1 MLYGII
7 SDLHSN
13 LEAVRAVIEEGKR
26 LGIQKYI
33 CLGDIVGYN
42 ANPKEVIDIVR
53 DELQPIA
60 VIKGNHDEYVS
71 QENELIGFN
80 PQAAQAVQWTR
91 EQLTLDDRQ
100 WLYSLPM
107 TKNLW
112 QLKTT
117 IVHATLDS
125 PEAWGY
131 IFDKYYAEN
140 SFSYQ
145 RLPYCFIGHSHVP
158 FAYEQIG
165 GAKGVIQAGRYEQIR
180 LNPNHKYL
188 INVGSV
194 GQPRDGDN
202 RAAFCSF
209 DTDERVVTLHR
220 VEYDIETTQKKI
232 YEAGLPERLALRLQV
247 GR

>member
-7 SDLHSN
+7 SDLHAN
-13 LEAVRAVIEEGKR
+13 LEALEAVLAYGEN
-26 LGIQKYI
+26 LGVKKYI
-33 CLGDIVGYN
+33 CLGDVVGYN
-42 ANPKEVIDIVR
+42 ADPKAVLDRLREVR
-53 DELQPIA
+53 PIA

-71 QENELIGFN
+71 QEEELVGFN
-80 PQAAQAVQWTR
+80 PQAAQAVEWTR
-91 EQLTLDDRQ
+91 EQLEDTDRF
-100 WLYSLPM
+100 WLRDLPM

-112 QLKTT
+112 QQKTT
-117 IVHATLDS
+117 IVHSTLDS

-145 RLPYCFIGHSHVP
+145 KLPFCFIGHSHVP

-165 GAKGVIQAGRYEQIR
+165 GSKGVIQAGRYEEIR

-194 GQPRDGDN
+194 GQPRDGDP
-202 RAAFCSF
+202 RSAFCTF
-209 DTDERVVTLHR
+209 DPDERIVRLHR
-220 VEYDIETTQKKI
+220 VEYDLQKTQQKI
-232 YEAGLPERLALRLQV
+232 LKAGLPERLALRLAV

>member
-1 MLYGII
+1 MY
-7 SDLHSN
+7 
-13 LEAVRAVIEEGKR
+13 KR
-26 LGIQKYI
+26 QVQKFI
-33 CLGDIVGYN
+33 CLGDVVGYN
-42 ANPKEVIDIVR
+42 ANPKEVIDILR
-53 DELQPIA
+53 DLKPLA

-71 QENELIGFN
+71 QEEELIGFN
-80 PQAAQAVQWTR
+80 LQAARAVQWTR
-91 EQLTLDDRQ
+91 SQLSADDRR
-100 WLYSLPM
+100 WLATLPM

-117 IVHATLDS
+117 IVHSTLDS
-125 PEAWGY
+125 PESWGY

-165 GAKGVIQAGRYEQIR
+165 GMKGIIQAGRYEEIR

-194 GQPRDGDN
+194 GQPRDGDP
-202 RAAFCSF
+202 RASYA
-209 DTDERVVTLHR
+209 T
-220 VEYDIETTQKKI
+220 YDP
-232 YEAGLPERLALRLQV
+232 EARTCLLYTSPSPRDYAASRMPSSA
-247 GR
+247 

>member
-13 LEAVRAVIEEGKR
+13 LEALTAVLEHGEK
-26 LGIQKYI
+26 LGVQKYI
-33 CLGDIVGYN
+33 CLGDVVGYN
-42 ANPKEVIDIVR
+42 ANPKEVIDIIR
-53 DELQPIA
+53 NLNCLA

-71 QENELIGFN
+71 TENDLIGFN
-80 PQAAQAVQWTR
+80 AQAAHAVHWTR
-91 EQLTLDDRQ
+91 EQLSDDDRK
-100 WLYSLPM
+100 WLADLPM

-112 QLKTT
+112 QQKCT

-140 SFSYQ
+140 CFSYQ

-165 GAKGVIQAGRYEQIR
+165 GSKGVIQAGRFEQVT

-194 GQPRDGDN
+194 GQPRDGDS
-202 RAAFCSF
+202 RASF
-209 DTDERVVTLHR
+209 ATFDPEERVVKLQR
-220 VEYDIETTQKKI
+220 VEYDIATAQKKI
-232 YEAGLPERLALRLQV
+232 LDGGLPEKLAMRLQV

>member
-13 LEAVRAVIEEGKR
+13 LEAFDAVLEHAES
-26 LGIQKYI
+26 LGVQKYI
-33 CLGDIVGYN
+33 CLGDVVGYN
-42 ANPKEVIDIVR
+42 ANPKEVIDKLR
-53 DELQPIA
+53 ELKPVA

-71 QENELIGFN
+71 QEEELIGFN
-80 PQAAQAVQWTR
+80 MQAAHAVKWTR
-91 EQLTLDDRQ
+91 DQLSDDDRR
-100 WLYSLPM
+100 WLASLGL

-117 IVHATLDS
+117 IVHSTLDS

-165 GAKGVIQAGRYEQIR
+165 GTKGIIQAGRYEEIH

-194 GQPRDGDN
+194 GQPRDGDC
-202 RAAFCSF
+202 RASF
-209 DTDERVVTLHR
+209 ATFETEDRVVRLHR
-220 VEYDIETTQKKI
+220 VDYDIQQAQQKI
-232 YEAGLPERLALRLQV
+232 LDAGLPEKLALRLQV